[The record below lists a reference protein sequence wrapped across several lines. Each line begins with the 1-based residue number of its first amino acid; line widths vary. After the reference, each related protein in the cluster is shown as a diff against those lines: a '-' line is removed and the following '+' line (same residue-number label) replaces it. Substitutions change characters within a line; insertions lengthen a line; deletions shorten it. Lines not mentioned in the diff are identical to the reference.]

1 MSLYILIHTLSLTHS
16 VLNNVVI
23 HSYSLSLSLIP
34 HIKKKISIFRFRGQ
48 NPTHQIVCWQ
58 SIVLGILGKF
68 VVVVCVLVCVCVI
81 MQDLHGVSM
90 MLKRERERELV
101 KYRFVV
107 GKIGRKHPST
117 MMIVYDCNEASE
129 KGMPMDVCVLPLRE
143 LLCVVQRSSLD
154 ASGTRDKAVVALEAI
169 LLTEYTCRSV
179 ELVRIQ
185 CEFQTSSARGFL
197 DDAVHHLLA
206 NLHSTIVLNDV
217 DVVELDRKAA
227 HETIHH

>member
-1 MSLYILIHTLSLTHS
+1 MLAKYCTGYTWEICG
-16 VLNNVVI
+16 N
-23 HSYSLSLSLIP
+23 
-34 HIKKKISIFRFRGQ
+34 G
-48 NPTHQIVCWQ
+48 VC
-58 SIVLGILGKF
+58 IG
-68 VVVVCVLVCVCVI
+68 VCVC
-81 MQDLHGVSM
+81 DYARSTWSEYDAE
-90 MLKRERERELV
+90 ERERELL

-169 LLTEYTCRSV
+169 LLVEYTCRSV

-206 NLHSTIVLNDV
+206 NFHSTIVLNDV